1 MGNIEVRPTSPSLS
15 DNDSNAD
22 NDSTASSSEV
32 VPPSARLNDDC
43 DDDDGGDGDDDDEQ
57 EDDDVVQSE
66 GENRTN
72 VSNRRNRQQ
81 RTTSGRRKEVVRR
94 NRPTVAANE
103 DGDTEQPPW
112 SAVVDH
118 HAGGSSQAAT
128 GRRAR
133 TSRPPQ
139 VRDRSRSPCTRL
151 SCSRTHHR
159 NQSRVSRR
167 SRRWSADPAEP
178 VVMIAAEERVV
189 VPKPQPRP
197 RRSKRTT
204 AGQWRR
210 RSWYYGDRYEWFFKR
225 HKKNLFL
232 PIVHSRWVYNIYGWV
247 EQVWTTPNLSKIF
260 EHFFIVMD

>member
-22 NDSTASSSEV
+22 NDSIASSSEV
-32 VPPSARLNDDC
+32 VPLSARVNDDC
-43 DDDDGGDGDDDDEQ
+43 DDDGGDDDDNDD
-57 EDDDVVQSE
+57 DDDVVQPE

-72 VSNRRNRQQ
+72 VSNRTNRQQ
-81 RTTSGRRKEVVRR
+81 RTTSGRRKDVVRR

-103 DGDTEQPPW
+103 DGHGDTEQPTW
-112 SAVVDH
+112 SVVVDD
-118 HAGGSSQAAT
+118 HAGGSSQAAA

-139 VRDRSRSPCTRL
+139 VRERSRSPCTRL

-178 VVMIAAEERVV
+178 VVMIAAEERVAV
-189 VPKPQPRP
+189 AKPQPRP

-210 RSWYYGDRYEWFFKR
+210 RS
-225 HKKNLFL
+225 
-232 PIVHSRWVYNIYGWV
+232 
-247 EQVWTTPNLSKIF
+247 
-260 EHFFIVMD
+260 